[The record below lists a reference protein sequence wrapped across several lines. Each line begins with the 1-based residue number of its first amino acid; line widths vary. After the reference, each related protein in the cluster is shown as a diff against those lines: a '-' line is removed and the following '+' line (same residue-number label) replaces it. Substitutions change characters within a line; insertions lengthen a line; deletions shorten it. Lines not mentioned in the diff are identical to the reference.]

1 MSANT
6 HTWEKKRNFATL
18 FTMMNWLKNIL
29 SFCKTEKKIDSEMKY
44 LIVGLGN
51 IGSEYEDTRHNI
63 GFMVLD
69 RLVKGTDCKFEIQ
82 RHAYTT
88 EMRYKGRTLLL
99 IKPTTYMNLSGK
111 ALNYWMKTEKIP
123 IENVLVIVDDI
134 ALPVGTIRIKK
145 KGSAGGHNGLGNIEE
160 TLGHSD
166 YARLRFG
173 IGDNF
178 SRGRQIDYVLG
189 KFSAEELITIDPQI
203 DKACEAIK
211 TFAAM
216 GVDRTMNFF
225 NNK

>member
-1 MSANT
+1 MT
-6 HTWEKKRNFATL
+6 
-18 FTMMNWLKNIL
+18 MNWIKNII
-29 SFCKTEKKIDSEMKY
+29 SFCKTDKNTDGEMKY

-51 IGSEYEDTRHNI
+51 IGAEYEDTRHNI

-69 RLVKGTDCKFEIQ
+69 RMLQNTESKFELK
-82 RHAYTT
+82 RHAYTA
-88 EMRYKGRTLLL
+88 EMRCKGRTLLL

-111 ALNYWMKTEKIP
+111 ALNYWMKAEKIP

-134 ALPVGTIRIKK
+134 ALPVGTIRLKK

-160 TLGHSD
+160 VLGHSD

-189 KFSAEELITIDPQI
+189 KFSSEEISMIDPQI

-211 TFAAM
+211 TFATM
-216 GVDRTMNFF
+216 GIDRAMNFF

>member
-1 MSANT
+1 
-6 HTWEKKRNFATL
+6 
-18 FTMMNWLKNIL
+18 MMNWLKNIL

-82 RHAYTT
+82 RHAYTA

-99 IKPTTYMNLSGK
+99 IKPTTYMNFSGK
-111 ALNYWMKTEKIP
+111 ALNYWMKIEKIP

-189 KFSAEELITIDPQI
+189 KFSVEELITIDPQI

-211 TFAAM
+211 TFATM
-216 GVDRTMNFF
+216 GIDRTMNFF

>member
-99 IKPTTYMNLSGK
+99 IKPTTYMNLSGEVVSK
-111 ALNYWMKTEKIP
+111 YANFYKIDPSDIIIICDDLDLSTKELCDILESIGYYYNQDLNQF
-123 IENVLVIVDDI
+123 VF
-134 ALPVGTIRIKK
+134 KK
-145 KGSAGGHNGLGNIEE
+145 KM
-160 TLGHSD
+160 D
-166 YARLRFG
+166 
-173 IGDNF
+173 
-178 SRGRQIDYVLG
+178 
-189 KFSAEELITIDPQI
+189 
-203 DKACEAIK
+203 
-211 TFAAM
+211 
-216 GVDRTMNFF
+216 
-225 NNK
+225 

>member
-1 MSANT
+1 
-6 HTWEKKRNFATL
+6 
-18 FTMMNWLKNIL
+18 
-29 SFCKTEKKIDSEMKY
+29 MKY

-82 RHAYTT
+82 RHAYTA
-88 EMRYKGRTLLL
+88 EMRHKGRTLLL

-189 KFSAEELITIDPQI
+189 KFSTEELITIDPQI

-211 TFAAM
+211 TFATM
-216 GVDRTMNFF
+216 GIDRTMNFF

>member
-1 MSANT
+1 M
-6 HTWEKKRNFATL
+6 
-18 FTMMNWLKNIL
+18 
-29 SFCKTEKKIDSEMKY
+29 
-44 LIVGLGN
+44 
-51 IGSEYEDTRHNI
+51 
-63 GFMVLD
+63 
-69 RLVKGTDCKFEIQ
+69 
-82 RHAYTT
+82 
-88 EMRYKGRTLLL
+88 
-99 IKPTTYMNLSGK
+99 
-111 ALNYWMKTEKIP
+111 
-123 IENVLVIVDDI
+123 DDI

-189 KFSAEELITIDPQI
+189 KFSVEELITIDPQI

-211 TFAAM
+211 TFATM
-216 GVDRTMNFF
+216 GIDRTMNFF